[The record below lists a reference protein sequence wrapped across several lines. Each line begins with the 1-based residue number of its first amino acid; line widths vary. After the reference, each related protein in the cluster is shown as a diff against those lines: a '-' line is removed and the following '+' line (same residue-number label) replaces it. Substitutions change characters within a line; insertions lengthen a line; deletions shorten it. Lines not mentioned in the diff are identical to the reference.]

1 MIPSPSL
8 LREAVPR
15 GFPLVLSVAS
25 LFVLLG
31 GLGLWGALA
40 AGLLAATPGRQG
52 VEVAAFTLPMAAAG
66 FLVAGLQERRDPARL
81 ALFSTASLL
90 LLASGVLVGT
100 TRLTAGPAAVL
111 GGACW
116 GVAPA
121 VLVAAF
127 ALPAALRI
135 RMRLTGELPEP
146 GGQPTTRRP
155 STRT

>member
-1 MIPSPSL
+1 MTPSPSL

-15 GFPLVLSVAS
+15 GFPLVLTVAS
-25 LFVLLG
+25 LLVLL
-31 GLGLWGALA
+31 LGMGFLAALA
-40 AGLLAATPGRQG
+40 AGLLEATPGRQG

-81 ALFSTASLL
+81 ALFGAASLL
-90 LLASGVLVGT
+90 LLASGVLVGI
-100 TRLTAGPAAVL
+100 TRRPAGTAAVL

-146 GGQPTTRRP
+146 GGQPADRRP
-155 STRT
+155 SRRT